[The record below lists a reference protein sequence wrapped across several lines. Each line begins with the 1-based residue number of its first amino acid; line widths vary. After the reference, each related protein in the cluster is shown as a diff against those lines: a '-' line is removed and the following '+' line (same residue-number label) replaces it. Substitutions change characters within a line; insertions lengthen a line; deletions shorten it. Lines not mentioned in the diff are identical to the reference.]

1 MMDRLKEALARDLQK
16 EEAKKAAGPAKAAR
30 QASDV
35 YGTPDGRIV
44 VVAKSIKR
52 ALERASE
59 VLEENIMNLDYE
71 ILEHGTSGFLGIGA
85 KPYKIIAGLAAV
97 SFNEFAMTMSPETGD
112 VGGMHGV
119 LHGMQQAE
127 PADKDGVFKVVVRKA
142 GIFIQSN
149 PPKGK
154 GRKAGFEQAAA
165 ALAMRGIANF
175 DRDVVQKTLD
185 EASGEPVKIG
195 EWQPNKQFDSR
206 VTIDLTPDEM
216 KAFAIVSKPEKWGR
230 VLEPEDIM
238 ANLDLKGVKFG
249 ILEDKIREMLDAEI
263 YNTPVLVAQGKQ
275 VEYGVDAVITY
286 NFRTETD
293 KIQLKEEENGRVDFF
308 NLDLVQNVVAGQVLA
323 TKTPATLGA
332 AGRTVT
338 NKRIETKP
346 GKDTPFVPGRNC
358 HLEADGLSIV
368 SDIHGQ
374 VLLANNKVVVDP
386 VYEVAGNLDMGVG
399 NVTFLGT
406 VVVKGN
412 VEENLE
418 IKAAGNVEIL
428 GTVNKAKIEA
438 EGSVIVRQGIIGK
451 DEGVIKAGQD
461 VMAKF
466 VERCR
471 ISAGNDVVVVESIVD
486 SQVDAGRRVICLQGK
501 RGTLSGG
508 RTRAREE
515 INVKNLG
522 NENSPTTI
530 VEVGIDPKSREKFDS
545 ISEEKR
551 QLNDK
556 VVEAAKNIIT
566 LQNQKGSG
574 MLSPE
579 KESMLQD
586 LIVSKAESEAR
597 IKEINEEL
605 EELKSFM
612 NMLETKGKVSVQK
625 LVYPGAR
632 IIIKNATLDVKD
644 NFKFTTFMQEGGI
657 VRATVYEQPKEEGKA
672 RPAGKR

>member
-1 MMDRLKEALARDLQK
+1 
-16 EEAKKAAGPAKAAR
+16 
-30 QASDV
+30 
-35 YGTPDGRIV
+35 
-44 VVAKSIKR
+44 
-52 ALERASE
+52 
-59 VLEENIMNLDYE
+59 
-71 ILEHGTSGFLGIGA
+71 
-85 KPYKIIAGLAAV
+85 
-97 SFNEFAMTMSPETGD
+97 
-112 VGGMHGV
+112 
-119 LHGMQQAE
+119 MQQAE
-127 PADKDGVFKVVVRKA
+127 PADRTELFKVVVRKA

-149 PPKGK
+149 PQGK
-154 GRKAGFEQAAA
+154 GRKAGFEQASR
-165 ALAMRGIANF
+165 LAMRGITNF

-428 GTVNKAKIEA
+428 GTVNEAKIEPRA
-438 EGSVIVRQGIIGK
+438 CHRASRHHRK
-451 DEGVIKAGQD
+451 AGVIKAGQTD
-461 VMAKF
+461 GELLNGA
-466 VERCR
+466 
-471 ISAGNDVVVVESIVD
+471 ISAGTMWSLETLWTPRWCR
-486 SQVDAGRRVICLQGK
+486 GRVIMQES
-501 RGTLSGG
+501 RAPSGG
-508 RTRAREE
+508 QAREE
-515 INVKNLG
+515 INVRTLK
-522 NENSPTTI
+522 
-530 VEVGIDPKSREKFDS
+530 RE
-545 ISEEKR
+545 
-551 QLNDK
+551 LANDH
-556 VVEAAKNIIT
+556 
-566 LQNQKGSG
+566 
-574 MLSPE
+574 
-579 KESMLQD
+579 
-586 LIVSKAESEAR
+586 R
-597 IKEINEEL
+597 
-605 EELKSFM
+605 
-612 NMLETKGKVSVQK
+612 
-625 LVYPGAR
+625 
-632 IIIKNATLDVKD
+632 
-644 NFKFTTFMQEGGI
+644 
-657 VRATVYEQPKEEGKA
+657 
-672 RPAGKR
+672 

>member
-1 MMDRLKEALARDLQK
+1 MDRLKEALARDLAK
-16 EEAKKAAGPAKAAR
+16 EEAKKSAGPARAAK
-30 QASDV
+30 QPNDV

-59 VLEENIMNLDYE
+59 VLDENIMNLDYE
-71 ILEHGTSGFLGIGA
+71 ILEHGSSGFLGIGA
-85 KPYKIIAGLAAV
+85 RPYRIIAGLAAV
-97 SFNEFAMTMSPETGD
+97 SFNEFAMAMSPEE
-112 VGGMHGV
+112 GMDGHMHAA
-119 LHGMQQAE
+119 LHAPQHAE
-127 PADKDGVFKVVVRKA
+127 PADRDGIFKVVVRKA
-142 GIFIQSN
+142 GIFIHAM

-165 ALAMRGIANF
+165 ALALRGIANF
-175 DRDVVQKTLD
+175 DRDLVQKTLD
-185 EASGEPVKIG
+185 ESTGDPVKIG
-195 EWQPNKQFDSR
+195 EWQPNKQFDSH
-206 VTIDLTPDEM
+206 VTIDVTADEM
-216 KAFAIVSKPEKWGR
+216 KAFAIVTKPEKWGR

-238 ANLDLKGVKFG
+238 ANLDIKGVKFG
-249 ILEDKIREMLDAEI
+249 ILEEKIRELLENEI
-263 YNTPVLVAQGKQ
+263 YNTPFLVAQGKQ
-275 VEYGVDAVITY
+275 VEYGEDAVITY

-293 KIQLKEEENGRVDFF
+293 KVQLKEEENGRVDYF

-323 TKTPATLGA
+323 TKKPATQGS
-332 AGRTVT
+332 AGRSVT
-338 NKRIETKP
+338 NKRIETKA
-346 GKDTPFVPGRNC
+346 GKEIPLQAGRNC

-386 VYEVAGNLDMGVG
+386 VYEVAGNLDLGVG

-418 IKAAGNVEIL
+418 IKAAGNVEVL
-428 GTVNKAKIEA
+428 GTVNMAKIEA

-451 DEGVIKAGQD
+451 GEGVIKAGQD

-466 VERCR
+466 IERCR

-486 SQVDAGRRVICLQGK
+486 SQVDAGRRVLCLQGK

-545 ISEEKR
+545 LSEEKR
-551 QLNDK
+551 QLGDK
-556 VVEAAKNIIT
+556 ITEAAKNIIT

-579 KESMLQD
+579 KETMLQD
-586 LIVSKAESEAR
+586 LLITKAESEAR
-597 IKEINEEL
+597 VREITEEL
-605 EELKSFM
+605 EELKAFM

-657 VRATVYEQPKEEGKA
+657 VRASVYEQPKVETKGKVQ
-672 RPAGKR
+672 GKR